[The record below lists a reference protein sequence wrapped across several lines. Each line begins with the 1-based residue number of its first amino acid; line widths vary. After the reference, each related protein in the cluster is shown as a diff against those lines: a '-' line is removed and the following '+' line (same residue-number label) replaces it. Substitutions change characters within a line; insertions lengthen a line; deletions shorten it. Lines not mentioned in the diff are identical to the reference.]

1 MLKITGRHNKYETS
15 EEFSELLTDWT
26 LRLNEDSVIPSQKRE
41 EDEGEAGLRG
51 EEQRGLQDDSVE
63 GDGLGDYD
71 GLVERGVVGEF
82 EMPK

>member
-1 MLKITGRHNKYETS
+1 MRT
-15 EEFSELLTDWT
+15 
-26 LRLNEDSVIPSQKRE
+26 VIPSQNRE

-51 EEQRGLQDDSVE
+51 EEQRGLQNDSVE

-71 GLVERGVVGEF
+71 GLVERGLVGGF